1 MRLAPVVMFFHPDRG
16 RAVHWA
22 AQSSRTTHGAL
33 ECVEA
38 CRLLAAILHAALA
51 GAGKEEVLFGHG
63 LTDIKVPAVR
73 LIAEGAYR
81 VKPE

>member
-1 MRLAPVVMFFHPDRG
+1 
-16 RAVHWA
+16 
-22 AQSSRTTHGAL
+22 
-33 ECVEA
+33 VEA